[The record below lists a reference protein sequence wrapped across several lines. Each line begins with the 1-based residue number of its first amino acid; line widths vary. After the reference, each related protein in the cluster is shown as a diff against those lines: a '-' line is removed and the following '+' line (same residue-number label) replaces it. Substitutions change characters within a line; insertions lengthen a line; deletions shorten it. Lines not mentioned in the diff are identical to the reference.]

1 MLNSESNL
9 QLSFLHRPLFRQT
22 FNRSVSSNL
31 SLCLKLGKCIV
42 MGSDYSDCNWCLCGT
57 VYGGKNSSE
66 LCSTGNSLHLILLWT
81 VATLR
86 HLQSFL
92 HCGLNIRKGIW
103 LVIVLLPQYTYFP
116 SRVLG
121 HCGSGQSSPSPLSL
135 YFLISPPST
144 LSFSIF
150 YFSLFSFLTRFICF
164 LAIQSLPIL
173 PVTG

>member
-1 MLNSESNL
+1 
-9 QLSFLHRPLFRQT
+9 
-22 FNRSVSSNL
+22 
-31 SLCLKLGKCIV
+31 LGKCIV

-103 LVIVLLPQYTYFP
+103 LVIVLLPQYTY
-116 SRVLG
+116 
-121 HCGSGQSSPSPLSL
+121 LS
-135 YFLISPPST
+135 
-144 LSFSIF
+144 
-150 YFSLFSFLTRFICF
+150 
-164 LAIQSLPIL
+164 IQS
-173 PVTG
+173 V